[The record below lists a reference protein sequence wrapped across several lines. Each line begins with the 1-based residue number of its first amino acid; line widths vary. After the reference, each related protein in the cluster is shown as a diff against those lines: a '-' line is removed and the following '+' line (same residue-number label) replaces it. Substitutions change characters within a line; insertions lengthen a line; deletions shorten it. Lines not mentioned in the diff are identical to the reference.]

1 MRLFMI
7 AMSCQAEKMEILRCG
22 DVKQLTQKATA
33 QKMALGG
40 ISAVRGRKK
49 LVLR

>member
-1 MRLFMI
+1 MI
-7 AMSCQAEKMEILRCG
+7 AMSCQIKTMEILRCG

-40 ISAVRGRKK
+40 ISAVGGGMK